1 MKKIFLLCLGLSL
14 LILVGCLP
22 LESEHTIRDEPT
34 DAEYQALVESLKDS
48 TVNLIGYY
56 MTFEL
61 SLGSGLIYHKEP
73 SKDDMY
79 YYYVVT
85 NNHVVSSMSHM
96 LVKTNQGNEEIGDI
110 YAVPTQEN
118 DRDDIAIVRFESAFD
133 YPLID
138 IMPLTSEKRTSIQLA
153 IGQTVFGIGTPVSK
167 DNFNLS
173 SNLGIISDLSSNYIS
188 HTANINPGNSGG
200 PLFSYDGTFIGI
212 NTQRVEIIEGETIYL
227 IGDAIHVNRVAQV
240 ITRRISEVTPRLGIT
255 IVPYAEFVGLNYAEE
270 FGEQGEDFNPYDY
283 VPQSSFGVTIIE
295 VASTR
300 SSFGILERF
309 DLIQA
314 VNGVTITSNTD
325 LFTAIG
331 TISSGRTYNFEV
343 LRFNQETRAFDRLI
357 LEVIIP
363 WNMY

>member
-1 MKKIFLLCLGLSL
+1 MKKVYVALLGAL
-14 LILVGCLP
+14 LLLLTSCLP
-22 LESEHTIRDEPT
+22 APVDHPVRDEPT
-34 DAEYQALVESLKDS
+34 ESEYQTLVEDLKDS
-48 TVNLIGYY
+48 IVNLIGYY

-173 SNLGIISDLSSNYIS
+173 SNLCIISDLSSNY
-188 HTANINPGNSGG
+188 
-200 PLFSYDGTFIGI
+200 
-212 NTQRVEIIEGETIYL
+212 
-227 IGDAIHVNRVAQV
+227 
-240 ITRRISEVTPRLGIT
+240 
-255 IVPYAEFVGLNYAEE
+255 
-270 FGEQGEDFNPYDY
+270 
-283 VPQSSFGVTIIE
+283 
-295 VASTR
+295 
-300 SSFGILERF
+300 
-309 DLIQA
+309 
-314 VNGVTITSNTD
+314 
-325 LFTAIG
+325 
-331 TISSGRTYNFEV
+331 
-343 LRFNQETRAFDRLI
+343 
-357 LEVIIP
+357 
-363 WNMY
+363 